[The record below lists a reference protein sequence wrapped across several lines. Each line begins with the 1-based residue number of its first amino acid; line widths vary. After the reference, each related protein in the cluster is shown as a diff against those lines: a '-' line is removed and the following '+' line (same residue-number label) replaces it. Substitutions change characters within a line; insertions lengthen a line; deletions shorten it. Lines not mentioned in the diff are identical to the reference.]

1 MSMKY
6 FSDKEGVNNGSVSFK
21 ISANVWNGIAVI
33 VNSLIGN
40 NLLAKDFPKQCPD
53 GNGICGVDEQ
63 SFYMAAFAVISGTQR
78 LLPRHGGYIQYLSS
92 TSQFDIPFES
102 EEEIE
107 KEKVCFTYDVL
118 DFIEFTYRHINDV
131 QNGAYHDYFKHYE
144 LKFPGT
150 VVARVKFVSE
160 INEIFERNYV
170 GFKLCDDGII
180 QRIVDEVLLHPIC
193 SSKKELKLEELIQDA
208 THKFRNPRLNER
220 KIALEKLWDAFERLK
235 TIEIPEEK
243 QKKQSADI
251 LLSKASLGKTLFKDI
266 LENECK
272 TLTNIGNQYQIRH
285 FEKYTEPI
293 ASEEHLDYL
302 FYRMYS
308 LLSLLSRVL

>member
-6 FSDKEGVNNGSVSFK
+6 FSDKEGVNNGSISFK

-53 GNGICGVDEQ
+53 VNGICGVDEQ

-107 KEKVCFTYDVL
+107 KKKICFTYDVL

-144 LKFPGT
+144 LKFPDT

-243 QKKQSADI
+243 QKKRSADI
-251 LLSKASLGKTLFKDI
+251 LLSKASLGQAPFKDI

-285 FEKYTEPI
+285 FEKYTEQI

-308 LLSLLSRVL
+308 LVSLLSRVL

>member
-6 FSDKEGVNNGSVSFK
+6 FSDKEGVNNGSISFK

-144 LKFPGT
+144 LKFPDT

-208 THKFRNPRLNER
+208 TNKFRNPRLNER

-243 QKKQSADI
+243 QK
-251 LLSKASLGKTLFKDI
+251 KTLFKDI

>member
-1 MSMKY
+1 MEY
-6 FSDKEGVNNGSVSFK
+6 FSDKEGVNNGSISFR
-21 ISANVWNGIAVI
+21 ISADVWNGIAVI

-63 SFYMAAFAVISGTQR
+63 SFYMAAFAVISGTKS
-78 LLPRHGGYIQYLSS
+78 LLPRHGGDIQYLSS

-107 KEKVCFTYDVL
+107 KKKICFTYDVL

-144 LKFPGT
+144 LKFPDT

-180 QRIVDEVLLHPIC
+180 QRIVDELLLHPIC

-251 LLSKASLGKTLFKDI
+251 LLSKASLGQAPYKDI

-285 FEKYTEPI
+285 FEKYTEQI

>member
-1 MSMKY
+1 MEY
-6 FSDKEGVNNGSVSFK
+6 FSDKEGVNNGSISFR
-21 ISANVWNGIAVI
+21 ISADVWNGIAVI

-53 GNGICGVDEQ
+53 VNGICGVDEQ
-63 SFYMAAFAVISGTQR
+63 SFYMAAFAVISGTKS
-78 LLPRHGGYIQYLSS
+78 LLPRHGGDIQYLSS

-107 KEKVCFTYDVL
+107 KKKICFTYDVL

-144 LKFPGT
+144 LKFPDT

-170 GFKLCDDGII
+170 GFKLCDDGNI

-193 SSKKELKLEELIQDA
+193 SSKKEPKLEELIQDA
-208 THKFRNPRLNER
+208 TNKFRNPRLNER

-243 QKKQSADI
+243 QKKRSADI
-251 LLSKASLGKTLFKDI
+251 LLSKASLGQAPFKDI

-272 TLTNIGNQYQIRH
+272 TLTNIANQYQIRH

>member
-6 FSDKEGVNNGSVSFK
+6 FSDKEGVNNGSISFK

-92 TSQFDIPFES
+92 ASQFDIPFES

-144 LKFPGT
+144 LKFPDT

-243 QKKQSADI
+243 QKKAI
-251 LLSKASLGKTLFKDI
+251 
-266 LENECK
+266 C
-272 TLTNIGNQYQIRH
+272 RH
-285 FEKYTEPI
+285 I
-293 ASEEHLDYL
+293 
-302 FYRMYS
+302 
-308 LLSLLSRVL
+308 VV

>member
-1 MSMKY
+1 MEY
-6 FSDKEGVNNGSVSFK
+6 FSDKEGVNNGSISFR
-21 ISANVWNGIAVI
+21 ISADVWNGIAVI

-63 SFYMAAFAVISGTQR
+63 SFYMAAFAVISGTKS
-78 LLPRHGGYIQYLSS
+78 LLPRHGGDIQYLSS

-144 LKFPGT
+144 LKFPDT

-170 GFKLCDDGII
+170 GFKLCDDGNI

-193 SSKKELKLEELIQDA
+193 FSKKEPKLEELIQDA
-208 THKFRNPRLNER
+208 TNKFRNPRLNER

-243 QKKQSADI
+243 QKKRSADI
-251 LLSKASLGKTLFKDI
+251 LLSKASLGQAPFKDI

-285 FEKYTEPI
+285 FEKYTEQI

-308 LLSLLSRVL
+308 LVSLLSRVL

>member
-1 MSMKY
+1 MKY
-6 FSDKEGVNNGSVSFK
+6 FSDKEGVNNGSISFK

-63 SFYMAAFAVISGTQR
+63 SFYVAAFAVISGTQN
-78 LLPRHGGYIQYLSS
+78 LLPQNGGDIQYLSTKS
-92 TSQFDIPFES
+92 LFDIPFDS

-107 KEKVCFTYDVL
+107 KKEVRFTYDVL

-131 QNGAYHDYFKHYE
+131 QNDAYHDYFKHYE

-150 VVARVKFVSE
+150 TVARVRFVSE
-160 INEIFERNYV
+160 INEIFERNNV
-170 GFKLCDDGII
+170 GFKLCDDGNI
-180 QRIVDEVLLHPIC
+180 QRIVDEILLHPIY
-193 SSKKELKLEELIQDA
+193 SSKKEPKLEELIQDA
-208 THKFRNPRLNER
+208 TNKFRNPRLNER

-235 TIEIPEEK
+235 TVEIPEEK
-243 QKKQSADI
+243 QKKRSADI
-251 LLSKASLGKTLFKDI
+251 LLSKASLGQSPFKEI

-285 FEKYTEPI
+285 FEKYTEQI

-308 LLSLLSRVL
+308 LVSLLSRVL

>member
-1 MSMKY
+1 MKY
-6 FSDKEGVNNGSVSFK
+6 FSDKDGVNNGSISFRV
-21 ISANVWNGIAVI
+21 SANVWNGIAVI

-63 SFYMAAFAVISGTQR
+63 SFYVAAFAVISGTQN
-78 LLPRHGGYIQYLSS
+78 LLPQNGGDIQYLS
-92 TSQFDIPFES
+92 TNNLFDIPFES

-107 KEKVCFTYDVL
+107 KKEVRFTYDVL

-150 VVARVKFVSE
+150 TVARVRFVSE

-170 GFKLCDDGII
+170 GFQLCDDGNI
-180 QRIVDEVLLHPIC
+180 QRIVDEVLLHPIY
-193 SSKKELKLEELIQDA
+193 SSKMEPKLEELIQDA
-208 THKFRNPRLNER
+208 TNKFRNPRLNER

-243 QKKQSADI
+243 QKKQSVDI
-251 LLSKASLGKTLFKDI
+251 LLSKASFGQLPFKDI

-285 FEKYTEPI
+285 FEKYTEQI
-293 ASEEHLDYL
+293 VSEEHLDYL

-308 LLSLLSRVL
+308 LVSLLSRVL